1 MNRREFSWKVGLATG
16 AAFAINPVYSHI
28 SPKGYT
34 NKRPPLSE
42 RLFTSQAIED
52 VISEVKSKLKD
63 PELAWLFE
71 NCFPNTLDT
80 TVFYKEENGRP
91 LTHIITGD
99 INAMWLRDS
108 TCQVWPY
115 IPYAN
120 RDEKLRKMLAGL
132 INWQAECVLVDPTRM
147 HSRRIFLKQLTG

>member
-1 MNRREFSWKVGLATG
+1 MNRREFSRKAGI
-16 AAFAINPVYSHI
+16 AAAGIAASNHLVYSNI
-28 SPKGYT
+28 RDKKFESM
-34 NKRPPLSE
+34 RPPAEE
-42 RLFTSQAIED
+42 RLFTSQAIEE
-52 VISEVKSKLKD
+52 VIAKVKPQLKD
-63 PELAWLFE
+63 PELSWLFE

-115 IPYAN
+115 IPFAN

-132 INWQAECVLVDPTRM
+132 INWQAECVLGR
-147 HSRRIFLKQLTG
+147 SLCKCIQERYF